1 MSFATTSQPSQTP
14 WGAPEA
20 ATQLLPGIWEV
31 RTASHG
37 GMMLSDERQAAMPD
51 ALRND
56 RPNYEEDVDWALVVS
71 AFADE
76 FRILRA
82 PLQPAPRRPRPP
94 DGPHLAS
101 PNATP
106 RTPGEVVPVN
116 ENPTLRRRAA
126 ALAAVGELVTTT
138 AWGSWADWVP
148 DGMVGVLAK
157 RVREVDALGFARYSD
172 ERVWALVDKAAYAAR
187 NEVTLLASLSPQI
200 LDGDPMRPETK
211 EFTLD

>member
-1 MSFATTSQPSQTP
+1 MPFANTPQPSHTP

-20 ATQLLPGIWEV
+20 ATQILPGIWEV
-31 RTASHG
+31 RTPSHG
-37 GMMLSDERQAAMPD
+37 GMMLSDERQAAMPE

-56 RPNYEEDVDWALVVS
+56 RSSYEEDVDWALVVS

-76 FRILRA
+76 FRSSALRFS
-82 PLQPAPRRPRPP
+82 LHHV
-94 DGPHLAS
+94 DLARQMV
-101 PNATP
+101 
-106 RTPGEVVPVN
+106 RTWHPGRYTAHTGKVVPVN
-116 ENPTLRRRAA
+116 ECPTLRRRAA

-157 RVREVDALGFARYSD
+157 RVREVDALGFARYFD

-200 LDGDPMRPETK
+200 LEGDPTQSESK
-211 EFTLD
+211 EITLD

>member
-1 MSFATTSQPSQTP
+1 MTFAHSQQPPHSP
-14 WGAPEA
+14 WGTPEA

-31 RTASHG
+31 QTPSHG

-56 RPNYEEDVDWALVVS
+56 RPNYEEDVDWALVVL

-76 FRILRA
+76 FRSSALRFS
-82 PLQPAPRRPRPP
+82 
-94 DGPHLAS
+94 PHHVDLARQMV
-101 PNATP
+101 
-106 RTPGEVVPVN
+106 RTWHPERYTAHTGEVIPVN

-157 RVREVDALGFARYSD
+157 RIREVGPLSYPVYTD
-172 ERVWALVDKAAYAAR
+172 ERVWAWVDKAAYAAR
-187 NEVTLLASLSPQI
+187 TEVTLLASLSPEI
-200 LDGDPMRPETK
+200 VEGDPTRAETK
-211 EFTLD
+211 EITHD